1 MSHLATL
8 AAPLSGNHAVRH
20 YQGFGVF
27 GADIPSAGTN
37 GPSPVLNDSI
47 VATSEYYW
55 RLVTP
60 PATGVLKLYADL
72 SFEYT
77 PASDGTTSFTY
88 QLFEDGADSGTG
100 SVTMTS
106 GSVSGT
112 ATGLPASASIAAP
125 AASAA
130 GTTVIN
136 GFGAGSVA
144 SVSVIPTDAVG
155 SGTSAGNFSGLGAPA
170 SLSLSAPAAVG
181 IGTSIANGSGA
192 GLPAAIT
199 VTVAA
204 AVGTGT
210 ASGAGIGTG
219 TPAEI
224 VLTPPS
230 AYGYGT
236 ASGGGSI
243 SQGDIAAIAAAVL
256 ATLNATTI
264 PVDVKKMNS
273 AIVTGDGQESDPW
286 RGVGV
291 SP

>member
-1 MSHLATL
+1 MSHLVTAT
-8 AAPLSGNHAVRH
+8 PPVSGNHSVRH
-20 YQGFGVF
+20 YQGFGIF
-27 GADIPSAGTN
+27 GSDIPSAGTN

-47 VATSEYYW
+47 VPTSEYYW

-60 PATGVLKLYADL
+60 PATGLLKLYADL
-72 SFEYT
+72 SFEFT

-88 QLFEDGADSGTG
+88 QLFEDGADSGSG

-112 ATGLPASASIAAP
+112 ATGLPASASITEP

-136 GFGAGSVA
+136 GFGAGSVV
-144 SVSVIPTDAVG
+144 SVSVVPTDAVG
-155 SGTSAGNFSGLGAPA
+155 SGTSAGNFGGLGAPA

-181 IGTSIANGSGA
+181 TGISVANGAGS

-210 ASGAGIGTG
+210 ASGAGIGAG
-219 TPAEI
+219 TPAAFAI
-224 VLTPPS
+224 SPPA

-236 ASGGGSI
+236 SIGGSAL
-243 SQGDIAAIAAAVL
+243 SQTDIDAIAAAVW
-256 ATLNATTI
+256 
-264 PVDVKKMNS
+264 
-273 AIVTGDGQESDPW
+273 GY
-286 RGVGV
+286 VG
-291 SP
+291 P